1 MSEIEKIKRYIDRTN
16 ANISDRYE
24 IGCLEVGALKREFD
38 VTDAVYL
45 AFLYGRAKG
54 YRAAKAEARKKAAV

>member
-1 MSEIEKIKRYIDRTN
+1 MSEIEKMKRYIERTN

-24 IGCLEVGALKREFD
+24 IELLEVRELTRKPD
-38 VTDAVYL
+38 KADAVYL

-54 YRAAKAEARKKAAV
+54 YRAAKAEVRA